1 MVEIELNNISRKYE
15 AYRLKNNY
23 RERQLLSSIV
33 EKGITEPLSCIR
45 KSEEEYILLDGYKR
59 LRCLYKLKIGIVPVV
74 SIGNDE
80 QNAILQLIRLS
91 NNKSLQTLEQSC
103 FIDELHK
110 QFGLTITD
118 MADRLNVSPAWVSI
132 RLGLIEKMSETVKQ
146 NIFSGK
152 FPIRSYMYSIK
163 RFTRV
168 NNIQSDHIDRFIS
181 HVSGK
186 KLSTRDI
193 DTLAYGYFRGGSEIR
208 KQIENG
214 NISWTLRALQD
225 KTASLSQESG
235 LDVRER
241 RIINDLEILQK
252 YILKVIKH
260 LSDPVSEG
268 SLFTKNV
275 CLLIEGITGLIG
287 TLKKQLGKF
296 YDK

>member
-23 RERQLLSSIV
+23 KERQLLSSIV
-33 EKGITEPLSCIR
+33 ENGITEPLSCIR
-45 KSEEEYILLDGYKR
+45 KSEDQYILLDGYKR
-59 LRCLYKLKIGIVPVV
+59 LRCLYKLKIGLVPVI

-80 QNAILQLIRLS
+80 QNAILQLIRSS

-110 QFGLTITD
+110 QFGLTIRD
-118 MADRLNVSPAWVSI
+118 MADRLNVSPAWISI
-132 RLGLIEKMSETVKQ
+132 RLGLIDEMSETVKQ
-146 NIFSGK
+146 NIFSGR

-168 NNIQSDHIDRFIS
+168 NNIQSNQIDRFIS

-186 KLSTRDI
+186 DLSTRDI
-193 DTLAYGYFRGGSEIR
+193 DTLAYGYFRGGDEIR
-208 KQIENG
+208 KQIESG
-214 NISWTLRALQD
+214 NIIWTLCALQE

-235 LDVRER
+235 LNARER
-241 RIINDLEILQK
+241 RVINDLEILQK

-260 LSDPVSEG
+260 LSDPIAEG
-268 SLFTKNV
+268 SLFKKNV
-275 CLLIEGITGLIG
+275 CLLIEGIMGLTE
-287 TLKKQLGKF
+287 TLRKQLGGF
-296 YDK
+296 HDK